1 MIGNCARFGA
11 RTLQWSHT
19 LLLRRKDVNTLRGP
33 SMTSSPTPSAPNGDG
48 PQAAL
53 TQALVK
59 IEQQVDQLGWDRP
72 VVVFALART
81 LSVLDNDPALAKLL
95 PPEARSE
102 AEQNPQALT
111 AVVQDSLP
119 PAQTLEELLAAITWP
134 EYVEGAA
141 ICTEST
147 VVPKEVEEQALG
159 IADAGERQEFLTSHP
174 EHQDMRVL
182 AGVLRSGESWTLMRA
197 RGVDGPSDLL
207 QGENLVPQLVDG
219 LRATLA

>member
-1 MIGNCARFGA
+1 MA
-11 RTLQWSHT
+11 S
-19 LLLRRKDVNTLRGP
+19 
-33 SMTSSPTPSAPNGDG
+33 TPSPSPNNGDG

-53 TQALVK
+53 AQALVK
-59 IEQQVDQLGWDRP
+59 IEQQVAHLGWDRP
-72 VVVFALART
+72 VIVFALART

-95 PPEARSE
+95 PAEARND

-111 AVVQDSLP
+111 AVVQERLP
-119 PAQTLEELLAAITWP
+119 AAQTLDELLAAITWP

-147 VVPKEVEEQALG
+147 VVPKDVEAQALG
-159 IADAGERQEFLTSHP
+159 ITDAGERQDFLASHP

-197 RGVDGPSDLL
+197 RGTDGPGELL
-207 QGENLVPQLVDG
+207 QGEDLVPQLVEG